1 MLLLEVKLNM
11 KNKIA
16 NHIAMEPF
24 ALFQNQ
30 ETPYVG
36 SILRHQRCAPDANQ

>member
-1 MLLLEVKLNM
+1 M
-11 KNKIA
+11 KNKTKYWQYLA